1 MSEIWNDDSPIYK
14 QLESLVIS
22 WILKG
27 KFKEDEALPSVR
39 KLSVEYQINH
49 LTVAKSYQS
58 LVDAGVVE
66 KRRGLGM
73 FVKIGAQQA
82 LIDAEQSKFYKS
94 ELPAVLK
101 RIRELNIDKKRVLKA
116 IENMEQAL

>member
-73 FVKIGAQQA
+73 FVKIGARQA
-82 LIDAEQSKFYKS
+82 LIDAEQSKFFKT